1 MKNEIQLQYAKDYI
15 LGGKAH
21 VVIYNE
27 DTKEQRRFVIYAEWK
42 KDPNHPYKPVEKKR
56 ENIEYWK
63 VFDMDS
69 KPKKFLGKLIIDA
82 EISVGST
89 VTWERV
95 NFYPEKEKGTNE
107 YKPLAKN
114 FNYIW
119 RGIINQDL
127 TTNYH
132 ILHLGSCSICG
143 RPLTEAE
150 SLYRGIGP
158 KCWSTMYHPSKTK

>member
-27 DTKEQRRFVIYAEWK
+27 DTKEQRRFIIYAEWK
-42 KDPNHPYKPVEKKR
+42 KDPDHPYRAPEKKR

-69 KPKKFLGKLIIDA
+69 KPRSFLGKLILSSI
-82 EISVGST
+82 VGD
-89 VTWERV
+89 VVFW
-95 NFYPEKEKGTNE
+95 PEKIKGTND

-114 FNYIW
+114 FQYVW
-119 RGIINQDL
+119 KGILAQDL

-158 KCWSTMYHPSKTK
+158 KCWKDMYPNSKTK